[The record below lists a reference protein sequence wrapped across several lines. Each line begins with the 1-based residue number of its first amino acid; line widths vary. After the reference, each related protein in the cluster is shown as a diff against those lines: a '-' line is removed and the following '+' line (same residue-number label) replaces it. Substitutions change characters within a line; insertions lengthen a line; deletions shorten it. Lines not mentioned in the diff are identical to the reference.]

1 MGLRDRIRNF
11 FLKEEEENQNQ
22 RMMEDEYDF
31 ATMAEKIDKGKANLW
46 DLIENKDELSSYS
59 SIMQREI
66 IRDAIQ
72 NTDFNQLDAGG
83 KSVFHKIAADN
94 SLVASM
100 MVDELRLAGKYG
112 ALLNTMDA
120 DGNTPIQDMVANHGF
135 VIKDDDFN
143 HHSSIEYGNQ
153 YDNEINYTNSHS
165 TNAEAEDEHE
175 HDIGRASAYL
185 GAIGSFLSGLKGEA
199 NADNE
204 FGNDDNELDNGDDGP
219 DIGGP
224 DFDGPE
230 FD

>member
-120 DGNTPIQDMVANHGF
+120 DGNTPIRDMVANHGF
-135 VIKDDDFN
+135 VIKDNDFEN
-143 HHSSIEYGNQ
+143 NPSLEYGEQ
-153 YDNEINYTNSHS
+153 LDNEISHTNTHS
-165 TNAEAEDEHE
+165 ATVEDD
-175 HDIGRASAYL
+175 HDIDVGKAGAYL
-185 GAIGSFLSGLKGEA
+185 GAIGSFLSSLKGDRDLDNDNYDDKGKDA
-199 NADNE
+199 DADNE
-204 FGNDDNELDNGDDGP
+204 FDDG
-219 DIGGP
+219 GA
-224 DFDGPE
+224 E
-230 FD
+230 FDDPGIDL

>member
-1 MGLRDRIRNF
+1 
-11 FLKEEEENQNQ
+11 
-22 RMMEDEYDF
+22 
-31 ATMAEKIDKGKANLW
+31 MAEKIDKGKANLW

-72 NTDFNQLDAGG
+72 NTDFNQLDADG
-83 KSVFHKIAADN
+83 KTIFHKIAADN

-120 DGNTPIQDMVANHGF
+120 DGNTPVQDMVANHGF
-135 VIKDDDFN
+135 VIRDNDFGN
-143 HHSSIEYGNQ
+143 NPSLEYGEQ
-153 YDNEINYTNSHS
+153 LDNEISHTNTHS
-165 TNAEAEDEHE
+165 ATVEDDHDI
-175 HDIGRASAYL
+175 DIGRASAYL